1 MDEHGGNNERLYKL
15 ARNKERGNYMQ
26 FKAYWIRDKSKSVL
40 VEIKESQTV
49 AYLKKKIG
57 ERLEE
62 T

>member
-1 MDEHGGNNERLYKL
+1 
-15 ARNKERGNYMQ
+15 MQ